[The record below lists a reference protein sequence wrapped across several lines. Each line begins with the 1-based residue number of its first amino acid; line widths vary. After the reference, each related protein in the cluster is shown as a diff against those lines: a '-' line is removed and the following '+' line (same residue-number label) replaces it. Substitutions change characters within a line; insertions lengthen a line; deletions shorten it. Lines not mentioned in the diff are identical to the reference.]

1 MRTLRLPLLAC
12 TLVAAALVDAP
23 LPARAASPITHVV
36 IIDEENHSFDD
47 VLGKLCVEQAQGTVV
62 RAGLNMACDGTDTG
76 VLANGTAYPL
86 TLEPDFGLKIGHGA
100 GAQRTAIDGGKM
112 DGFSKIPGCTATSTP
127 PYGCL
132 SQYDPL
138 KGTCGPAGTETC
150 IPNTSRLAEN
160 FAISDRTFEFHTN
173 LSWAAHMILASATI
187 QHFHDGTPNPTPGVT
202 TGPGWGCDS
211 GKVIQWSVGGQL
223 ASIPSCIPDQA
234 GNMGPL
240 WSTYTGTKAAYV
252 PTLFDRMDGAGI
264 TWRIYGG
271 LGQAGGGGSGY
282 AWTICPTFFEC
293 LGGTQHA
300 NLVPASQ
307 IITDA
312 AAGTLPNVSFVT
324 PTNANSAHPPQAMSA
339 GDNWIGNVVGAIQ
352 ANQPLWSTTAIF
364 ITFDDC
370 GCFYDHVNPLQ
381 FSKDWGIRE
390 PMLIVSP
397 WAKAGFTDST
407 PATFVSML
415 AFVEHTFALQPLNPC
430 ASVDS
435 WDPNCTDD
443 VRGPNGTV
451 TYDFAGAFDFSQ
463 TPIPPL
469 SLVRTRLPAYERR
482 WLAAHPNAGDQGT

>member
-1 MRTLRLPLLAC
+1 MPFVPVLVFI
-12 TLVAAALVDAP
+12 LVAAPLVAEP
-23 LPARAASPITHVV
+23 QPARAASLITHVV

-47 VLGKLCVEQAQGTVV
+47 VLGKLCIEQAHGTVV

-76 VLANGTAYPL
+76 VLSNGTAYPL
-86 TLEPDFGLKIGHGA
+86 TAEPDFGLNIGHNVS
-100 GAQRTAIDGGKM
+100 AQQTAIDGGKM
-112 DGFSKIPGCTATSTP
+112 DGFSKLLGCTATSTP
-127 PYGCL
+127 AFGCL

-138 KGTCGPAGTETC
+138 KGPCGPAGTDTC
-150 IPNTSRLAEN
+150 IPNMSRLAEN
-160 FAISDRTFEFHTN
+160 FAISDRTFEFHAN
-173 LSWAAHMILASATI
+173 PSWAGHMILGSATI
-187 QHFHDGTPNPTPGVT
+187 QRFVGQNPQATPGIT

-211 GKVIQWSVGGQL
+211 GKVTPWNTGTQVV
-223 ASIPSCIPDQA
+223 SIPSCVPDQA

-252 PTLFDRMDGAGI
+252 PTLFDRMDGAGVS
-264 TWRIYGG
+264 WRIYGG
-271 LGQAGGGGSGY
+271 GGQTGSGY
-282 AWTICPTFFEC
+282 GWTICPTFFEC

-300 NLVPASQ
+300 NQVPASQ

-312 AAGTLPNVSFVT
+312 AAGTLPNVSIVT
-324 PTNANSAHPPQAMSA
+324 PTAANSAHQPQAMSA

-397 WAKAGFTDST
+397 WARAGFTDSN
-407 PATFVSML
+407 PATFASML

-443 VRGPNGTV
+443 VRGPSGTV
-451 TYDFAGAFDFSQ
+451 TYDFMGAFNFSQ
-463 TPIPPL
+463 TPLPPA
-469 SLVRTRLPAYERR
+469 SLARTRLPTNERR